1 VLDFGIAKLASD
13 EPNRMRTRTGA
24 LMGTPIYMSP
34 EQCRGAGGVDHRS
47 DIYSLGCVL
56 YTMVTGH
63 PPFDRLGTGE
73 IIAAHLHEPVVPP
86 RQLVPYL
93 APAAEQ
99 LIMRCLAKA
108 PEERYA
114 SMIELA
120 AALEHVLAHISGSAA
135 AAAMPTVAMTPLPP
149 GFRSEYPR
157 AAATQARSTPGS
169 VTGHPGPAQSPY
181 AGHSGHIEVSVVR
194 PTTLSQASG
203 HVATRPPAAPRS
215 SRPGVWIA
223 AVLVLV
229 AIGGGVAVVA
239 GRGGADGAASSEP
252 RDTSFAAAPPAA
264 PRPPSAPSLVV
275 QAPSTTAGVTVDAGV
290 DAAAPVAVAPTT
302 TSPAAAAPST
312 TPSTTTP
319 AITTPSATAASA
331 NAPATAPAA
340 ASTKKTRPGR
350 HAASKA
356 GSGSSS
362 EELYDTR

>member
-1 VLDFGIAKLASD
+1 VMEFLEGEPLEARIRSNGRLPVPDALRVARQVATSVGAAHARGIVHRDLKPENIFLVPDPEAAGGERPKVLDFGIAKLGGD

-56 YTMVTGH
+56 YTMVVGH

-135 AAAMPTVAMTPLPP
+135 AAAM
-149 GFRSEYPR
+149 RR
-157 AAATQARSTPGS
+157 WR
-169 VTGHPGPAQSPY
+169 
-181 AGHSGHIEVSVVR
+181 
-194 PTTLSQASG
+194 
-203 HVATRPPAAPRS
+203 
-215 SRPGVWIA
+215 
-223 AVLVLV
+223 
-229 AIGGGVAVVA
+229 
-239 GRGGADGAASSEP
+239 
-252 RDTSFAAAPPAA
+252 
-264 PRPPSAPSLVV
+264 
-275 QAPSTTAGVTVDAGV
+275 
-290 DAAAPVAVAPTT
+290 
-302 TSPAAAAPST
+302 
-312 TPSTTTP
+312 
-319 AITTPSATAASA
+319 
-331 NAPATAPAA
+331 
-340 ASTKKTRPGR
+340 
-350 HAASKA
+350 
-356 GSGSSS
+356 
-362 EELYDTR
+362 